1 MVKDFTKEDIP
12 VLGRLVSI
20 SEDNIIANA
29 EQIWDAKNGQSIQ
42 DTVNDFD
49 NRITAIG
56 SYGGLSV
63 EEKNVLNFFLNQT
76 SLGTIDLD
84 DLGEDYVE
92 LNHFTIDAWYV
103 WYWLNNCPV
112 TIQYAVKSGGESAVS
127 IHAYTNYDADPDA
140 KVKALQLSGGAD
152 LNGLVTIGNINYWN
166 YYDNR
171 ENLGF
176 VVQPNSRFLS
186 ELEVD
191 GPIIAQ
197 SNIIAEA
204 GMAVESLAVGQDTP
218 PGGTAIFI
226 VNGGSYFEESAF
238 FNNGFQCDSVCTFN
252 DEIHTTEYA
261 ELYMRANKIYIE
273 YENSQFY
280 SLAEALRPV
289 IINEGDPVDWQYLT
303 KQFDHGCPIYIKF
316 TGGQI
321 VEAQSIT
328 LDTNNE
334 LRYIDGNNSSIQ
346 VECNRYNSSVNN
358 GWSRTDLVDN
368 WATVAYVNDR
378 INTVNNNIDTKQSI
392 LTAGSGI
399 QIENNVISCTVTG
412 GGQTQ
417 GVIDPYYVHTD
428 NNFTNAEQSKLAGIA
443 AGAEVNVQSDWEE
456 SNSSSDAYILHK
468 PEYLASFA
476 TLVNALTTDGHFV
489 TQNDIITVGG
499 ITSQD
504 IQTWN
509 NKADAATTLSG
520 YNIVYDQAVFEED
533 ENDVFT
539 LNTQY
544 KTDHPVRMTSGD
556 DQWTTDGDNK
566 VPTVAAVYDKFLAK
580 DDSTVVKTTGN
591 QTIGGTKTFS
601 VAPIVPGIK
610 SSGSNTQ
617 ASNKVFT
624 TNGSIS
630 TLKTINN
637 TTLFGSGNIDTT
649 YSDFTAPTNNVA
661 GVAGLVP
668 APAAGKQNYILG
680 ATGWVNPSLLVED
693 DVTVTITPTDANIRM
708 IMTLAANMS
717 ETMYNAAYRLNTG
730 GFTFTIDGQQYSYNQ
745 ISQMKRSKF
754 KFEFSDNFA
763 YNSDTQYGFAITSHK
778 FIPYDHSDMLVIYAI
793 RDDDEAFVF
802 GFASATFMFGAL
814 GPDLQ
819 YNKLKIKYN
828 ATDNNNRLFSVL
840 SEFYQVL
847 GMKSDIVDLVS
858 HKLIY
863 DATPVIAGL
872 QYAGDNIAFHGLI
885 GSTNMTHDTTGLS
898 FSARPEYGLIEYR
911 NGVLVV

>member
-20 SEDNIIANA
+20 SEDNTVANA
-29 EQIWDAKNGQSIQ
+29 EQIWDAKKNQHLS
-42 DTVNDFD
+42 DTIDDIN

-103 WYWLNNCPV
+103 WYLLNNCP
-112 TIQYAVKSGGESAVS
+112 IRIDYAVKVGGESVVS
-127 IHAYTNYDADPDA
+127 INGRVDYDADPDA
-140 KVKALQLSGGAD
+140 KVKALQLNGGAG
-152 LNGLVTIGNINYWN
+152 LNGLITIGNINYWD
-166 YYDNR
+166 YYDNQ

-176 VVQPNSRFLS
+176 VVQPNSRFLG

-191 GPIIAQ
+191 GVINAQ

-218 PGGTAIFI
+218 PGGTAIFT
-226 VNGGSYFEESAF
+226 VNGESYFEGSAF
-238 FNNGFQCDSVCTFN
+238 FNSGFQCDSVCTFN

-261 ELYMRANKIYIE
+261 ELYMRANKMYIE

-334 LRYIDGNNSSIQ
+334 LRYIDGNNGAIQ
-346 VECNRYNSSVNN
+346 VECNKYNSSVNN

-417 GVIDPYYVHTD
+417 GVVDPNYVHTD
-428 NNFTNAEQSKLAGIA
+428 NNYTTVEKTKLAGIQT
-443 AGAEVNVQSDWEE
+443 GAEVNVQSDWEE
-456 SNSSSDAYILHK
+456 SNTSSDAYILHK
-468 PEYLASFA
+468 PEYLESFNA
-476 TLVNALTTDGHFV
+476 LVTALTTDGHLV
-489 TQNDIITVGG
+489 TQDDITTVGG
-499 ITSQD
+499 ITAQD
-504 IQTWN
+504 IAYWN
-509 NKADAATTLSG
+509 AKADAASTLSG
-520 YNIVYDQAVFEED
+520 YNVLYDQAIFEED
-533 ENDVFT
+533 ANDIFT
-539 LNTQY
+539 LTTQY
-544 KTDHPVRMTSGD
+544 KTDHPVKMTASQGNNEWSTAGD
-556 DQWTTDGDNK
+556 SK
-566 VPTVAAVYDKFLAK
+566 IPTVGAVYGKFLAN
-580 DDSTVVKTTGN
+580 DDATVVKTTGN

-601 VAPIVPGIK
+601 VAPVVPGIK

-617 ASNKVFT
+617 ANNKIFT
-624 TNGSIS
+624 TSGSIS

-637 TTLFGSGNIDTT
+637 TSLFGSGNINTT

-661 GVAGLVP
+661 GTAGLVP
-668 APAAGKQNYILG
+668 APAAGTQDYILST
-680 ATGWVNPSLLVED
+680 TGWKNMQTIVDAVAAQIQSGETWVLSNISIRDYVYQDYDYAMCVTNTKDNKKYLITSDGDQRGYPICGKLNQYGVTWTQDSPTKKDEYTSNYYPENMVED
-693 DVTVTITPTDANIRM
+693 FNLDGILSYGAFSYLIT
-708 IMTLAANMS
+708 
-717 ETMYNAAYRLNTG
+717 G
-730 GFTFTIDGQQYSYNQ
+730 
-745 ISQMKRSKF
+745 
-754 KFEFSDNFA
+754 
-763 YNSDTQYGFAITSHK
+763 
-778 FIPYDHSDMLVIYAI
+778 
-793 RDDDEAFVF
+793 
-802 GFASATFMFGAL
+802 
-814 GPDLQ
+814 
-819 YNKLKIKYN
+819 
-828 ATDNNNRLFSVL
+828 
-840 SEFYQVL
+840 
-847 GMKSDIVDLVS
+847 
-858 HKLIY
+858 
-863 DATPVIAGL
+863 
-872 QYAGDNIAFHGLI
+872 
-885 GSTNMTHDTTGLS
+885 
-898 FSARPEYGLIEYR
+898 
-911 NGVLVV
+911 